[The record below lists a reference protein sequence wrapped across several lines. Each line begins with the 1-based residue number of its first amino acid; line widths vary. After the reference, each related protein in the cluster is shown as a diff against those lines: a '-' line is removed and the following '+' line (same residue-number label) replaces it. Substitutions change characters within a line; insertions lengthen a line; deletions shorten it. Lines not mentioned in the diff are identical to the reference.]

1 LSVACAAE
9 ISIISAGCDAEAGS
23 GFLSATVE
31 PCSLVDLGA
40 FWSVASAGFPACL
53 FLSGGQRPAGLQPGR
68 DAFGFLAGAI
78 GWGRWGPVG

>member
-40 FWSVASAGFPACL
+40 FWSVASADFPAAC
-53 FLSGGQRPAGLQPGR
+53 S
-68 DAFGFLAGAI
+68 
-78 GWGRWGPVG
+78 